1 MIPPSRWDHLSIRRF
16 RGLARLELRGLGEF
30 NLLLGANDVGKTS
43 ILESIF
49 LLSGFANTFLPVKIQ
64 QFRNYGVNTI
74 GDLSSLFHGLA
85 DDRSVELAATS
96 AWSSERRRLVISA
109 PYEQAA
115 IDPDPKRTGNGVKRH
130 SSSSIPSR
138 SQLLRYDA
146 EIQRG
151 TDQAP
156 TQFSGTLTD
165 QGDRFRPTVTP
176 DSALGDIIPARFV
189 HTNTGGYDETTIA
202 DAIVNK
208 KTEML
213 LRYLRIINPR
223 VEAVATDADA
233 AYLDIGLTKMLPLN
247 MFGSGMVRAAFIISL
262 CIAGNQRLLL
272 IDEIENGLH
281 FRAIPPLLKALLKL
295 SREQGVQIFATT
307 HSLEIL
313 QGLQQVLAESEHAH
327 YQETTNCYALQRD
340 KRKQV
345 HCYRYDHAQF
355 DHCIRKGIE
364 IR

>member
-1 MIPPSRWDHLSIRRF
+1 MTPPSRWDHLSIRRF
-16 RGLARLELRGLGEF
+16 RGLARLELDGLGEF

-43 ILESIF
+43 ILESVF
-49 LLSGFANTFLPVKIQ
+49 LLSGFANTILPVKIQ

-85 DDRSVELAATS
+85 DDRSVELVATS
-96 AWSSERRRLVISA
+96 SSASERRSLTISA
-109 PYEQAA
+109 PYEQTA
-115 IDPDPKRTGNGVKRH
+115 IDPDPKRGGNGVKRH
-130 SSSSIPSR
+130 SSSSIPFR
-138 SQLLRYDA
+138 TQLLRYDA
-146 EIQRG
+146 EIHRG
-151 TDQAP
+151 ADQAP
-156 TQFSGTLTD
+156 TRFSGTLID

-189 HTNTGGYDETTIA
+189 HTNTGYDEATIA
-202 DAIVNK
+202 DAIVQK
-208 KTEML
+208 KTELL

-247 MFGSGMVRAAFIISL
+247 MFGSGMVRAAFLISV
-262 CIAGNQRLLL
+262 CIAGNQRFLL

-281 FRAIPPLLKALLKL
+281 FRAIPPLLKALLTL

-313 QGLQQVLAESEHAH
+313 RGLQQVLNESECVD
-327 YQETTNCYALQRD
+327 YQTTTNCYILQRD
-340 KRKQV
+340 SGGLVRSYKYSYKQ
-345 HCYRYDHAQF
+345 YAHALQ
-355 DHCIRKGIE
+355 HGIE
-364 IR
+364 VR

>member
-16 RGLARLELRGLGEF
+16 RGLARLELDGLGEF

-43 ILESIF
+43 VLESVF

-64 QFRNYGVNTI
+64 QFRSYGVNTI
-74 GDLSSLFHGLA
+74 GDLSALFHGLA
-85 DDRSVELAATS
+85 DDRRVEFVATS
-96 AWSSERRRLVISA
+96 SSASERRSLTISA
-109 PYEQAA
+109 PYEQTA
-115 IDPDPKRTGNGVKRH
+115 IDPDPKRAGNGVRRH
-130 SSSSIPSR
+130 SSSSIPIR

-146 EIQRG
+146 TIRRG
-151 TDQAP
+151 TDQQP
-156 TQFSGTLTD
+156 VQFSGTLID
-165 QGDRFRPTVTP
+165 QGDSFRPTVTP

-189 HTNTGGYDETTIA
+189 HANTGYDETTIA

-208 KTEML
+208 KTEIL

-223 VEAVATDADA
+223 VQAVATDAST

-262 CIAGNQRLLL
+262 CIAGDQRFLL

-281 FRAIPPLLKALLKL
+281 FRAIPPLLRALLKL
-295 SREQGVQIFATT
+295 SREQDVQIFATT

-313 QGLQQVLAESEHAH
+313 QGLRQVLGESEHAD
-327 YQETTNCYALQRD
+327 YQATTKCYALQRD
-340 KRKQV
+340 KRERVQ
-345 HCYRYDHAQF
+345 CYRYDYAQF

>member
-16 RGLARLELRGLGEF
+16 RGLARLELDGIGEF

-43 ILESIF
+43 VLESIF

-64 QFRNYGVNTI
+64 QFRNYAVNTI

-96 AWSSERRRLVISA
+96 SSTSERRSLAISA

-115 IDPDPKRTGNGVKRH
+115 IDPDPKRAGNGVKRH
-130 SSSSIPSR
+130 SSSSIPLR

-146 EIQRG
+146 TIQRG
-151 TDQAP
+151 TGQPPD
-156 TQFSGTLTD
+156 QFSGTLID
-165 QGDRFRPTVTP
+165 QGDSFRPTVTP
-176 DSALGDIIPARFV
+176 DSALSDIIPARFV
-189 HTNTGGYDETTIA
+189 HANTGYDEITIA

-208 KTEML
+208 KTEIL

-223 VEAVATDADA
+223 VEAVATDANA

-262 CIAGNQRLLL
+262 CIAGNQRFLL

-281 FRAIPPLLKALLKL
+281 FRAISPLLRALLTL
-295 SREQGVQIFATT
+295 SREQEVQIFATT

-313 QGLQQVLAESEHAH
+313 QELRQVLAESEHAN
-327 YQETTNCYALQRD
+327 YQATTNCYALQRD
-340 KRKQV
+340 KRELV
-345 HCYRYDHAQF
+345 HCYRYDYAQF